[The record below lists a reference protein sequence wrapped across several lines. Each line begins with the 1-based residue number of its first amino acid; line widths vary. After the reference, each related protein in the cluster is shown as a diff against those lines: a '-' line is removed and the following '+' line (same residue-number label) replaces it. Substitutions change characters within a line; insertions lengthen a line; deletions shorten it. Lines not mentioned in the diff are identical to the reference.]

1 LEEHEGEDGSQGK
14 ECHEDQDEGDGRTH
28 VTTRNPMWGL
38 RRSAALAAQGRRLLN
53 VHEYVS
59 HDIMRKHGVAVVRGA
74 AASTPTEAEAVAAK
88 LASEGVQDFVVK
100 AQVLAGGRGKGHFMN
115 GFQGGVHTCTSP
127 VEVKDLSS
135 KMIGQRLVTKQ
146 SGPEG
151 KPCNVVYICERLY
164 MRREAYFAI
173 LMDRATGGPLIVAS
187 SKGGVDIEEV
197 ARQYP
202 SQIIKVPESL
212 FLTF

>member
-1 LEEHEGEDGSQGK
+1 
-14 ECHEDQDEGDGRTH
+14 
-28 VTTRNPMWGL
+28 M
-38 RRSAALAAQGRRLLN
+38 
-53 VHEYVS
+53 
-59 HDIMRKHGVAVVRGA
+59 AVVRGA